1 MHVSCCPC
9 IFIVGYS
16 PDTFGIFN
24 NTPSLKPFPVIGQQK
39 EPALVKIKDLDD
51 SFIIDLKYATTDN
64 FTGKKIYS
72 QDICLIHRNTAQKL
86 ISAHKE
92 FKQLGYR
99 IKIYDAYRPY
109 SAQRILYDAAE
120 NKSFLADPEKGSN
133 HNRGA
138 AVDITLVDEKGDE
151 LPMPSM
157 FDEFSKKSRID
168 YYNTTRELI
177 NNRELLGR
185 VMVKH
190 GFKRIGNEWW
200 HFDDTKAKQY
210 PLLDIP
216 FEDFMDPRPSGL
228 LSELQSITYPT
239 YLCTRCRVGRFTFC

>member
-1 MHVSCCPC
+1 MKVKY
-9 IFIVGYS
+9 IFV
-16 PDTFGIFN
+16 
-24 NTPSLKPFPVIGQQK
+24 V
-39 EPALVKIKDLDD
+39 ALVFFLVAFLPGTGSNLTYHPSFKLLPGSSTPQSDSAPNGEEYHAELVKLNELDD
-51 SFIIDLKYATTDN
+51 SFVYDLKYASTDN

-72 QDICLIHRNTAQKL
+72 HAICLIHRNTAQKL
-86 ISAHKE
+86 ISANND

-109 SAQRILYDAAE
+109 STQRILYDAAE
-120 NKSFLADPEKGSN
+120 NKTFLADPEKGSH

-138 AVDITLVDEKGDE
+138 AVDITLVDEKGNE
-151 LPMPSM
+151 LPMPSK
-157 FDEFSKKSRID
+157 FDEFSIRSRIN
-168 YYNTTRELI
+168 YYRTEKELI

-200 HFDDTKAKQY
+200 HFEDTDAKKY

-216 FEDFMDPRPSGL
+216 FEAYAAGL
-228 LSELQSITYPT
+228 S
-239 YLCTRCRVGRFTFC
+239 

>member
-1 MHVSCCPC
+1 MKAIY
-9 IFIVGYS
+9 IFLV
-16 PDTFGIFN
+16 
-24 NTPSLKPFPVIGQQK
+24 
-39 EPALVKIKDLDD
+39 ALVFFLVADLPNNHSKLANNPSFKLFLGTTPQKNSVSMEEYQNKLNSEEYHADLVKLTELDD
-51 SFIIDLKYATTDN
+51 SFFYDLKYASTDN

-72 QDICLIHRNTAQKL
+72 QAICLIHRNTAQKL
-86 ISAHKE
+86 ISANND

-109 SAQRILYDAAE
+109 SAQRVLYNAAE
-120 NKSFLADPEKGSN
+120 NKTFLADPEKGSN

-138 AVDITLVDEKGDE
+138 AVDITLVDEKGNE
-151 LPMPSM
+151 LPMPSK
-157 FDEFSKKSRID
+157 FDEFSIRSRIN
-168 YYNTTRELI
+168 YYSTEQKLI

-200 HFDDTKAKQY
+200 HFEDTEAKKY

-216 FEDFMDPRPSGL
+216 FES
-228 LSELQSITYPT
+228 
-239 YLCTRCRVGRFTFC
+239 YL